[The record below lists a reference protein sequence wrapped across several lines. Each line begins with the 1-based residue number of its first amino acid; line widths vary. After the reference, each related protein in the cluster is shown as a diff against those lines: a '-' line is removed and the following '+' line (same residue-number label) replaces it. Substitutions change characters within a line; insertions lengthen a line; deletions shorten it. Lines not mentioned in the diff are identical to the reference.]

1 MNNHGGAE
9 MVTDTRI
16 GEVQT
21 RVEKIWLREDG
32 IVQIFVKPGAVYTL
46 VEAKQTLAGIDQ
58 VSNGKLRPVLVDFRN
73 IKTMERA
80 AREELAACQG
90 VTSAALLIDSA
101 LSRMI
106 GNVLITFS
114 KPTLP
119 ARIYNSEAAAIE
131 WLKEFLE

>member
-1 MNNHGGAE
+1 
-9 MVTDTRI
+9 
-16 GEVQT
+16 
-21 RVEKIWLREDG
+21 
-32 IVQIFVKPGAVYTL
+32 
-46 VEAKQTLAGIDQ
+46 
-58 VSNGKLRPVLVDFRN
+58 
-73 IKTMERA
+73 MERA